1 MKFTIYQNSRQGAR
15 PYNQDRIAYSYNK
28 DALLAVV
35 ADGMGGHR
43 HGEIAA
49 QLAVKTL
56 AEAFERMAMPALKNP
71 ARFLSDYILQ
81 VHDAIDSFTLA
92 NDLLDSPRT
101 TIVAALLQN
110 NKLYCA
116 HVGDSRLYHFR
127 NGRLL
132 HRTEDHSIVQLMYN
146 RGQIL
151 HEKDMLTH
159 PDRNK
164 VYNCLGG
171 EKAPDIEMAETRALR
186 DGDTLLLCTDGL
198 WSVLDE
204 AQMTDMLLAGP
215 VTETLPRLL
224 DLAES
229 SSVQHGDNLSA
240 IGLQWGEQLQD
251 LLTVSTLTMPL
262 GATTTI
268 MNPAVSARTPSDDE
282 DAQLDLTDDEIE
294 RAIAEIQLALRKTK
308 R

>member
-28 DALLAVV
+28 ESLLAVV

-56 AEAFERMAMPALKNP
+56 AEAFERLALPTLKNP
-71 ARFLSDYILQ
+71 AKFLSDYILQ
-81 VHDAIDSFTLA
+81 VHEAIDSFTLA

-101 TIVAALLQN
+101 TIVAAVLQN

-127 NGRLL
+127 NGHLL
-132 HRTEDHSIVQLMYN
+132 HRTEDHSIVQMMYN
-146 RGQIL
+146 RGQIM
-151 HEKDMLTH
+151 HEEDMLTH

-164 VYNCLGG
+164 VYNCVGG
-171 EKAPDIEMAETRALR
+171 EKTPDIEIAEIRALR

-198 WSVLDE
+198 WSTMDE
-204 AQMTDMLLAGP
+204 AKMAEILLAGP
-215 VTETLPRLL
+215 VNETLPQLL
-224 DLAES
+224 DLAEALS
-229 SSVQHGDNLSA
+229 SRHGDNLSA
-240 IGLQWGEQLQD
+240 IGLQWGEELQD
-251 LLTVSTLTMPL
+251 LFTVSTLNLPL
-262 GATTTI
+262 DATTTI
-268 MNPAVSARTPSDDE
+268 MNPFVSPSAPADE
-282 DAQLDLTDDEIE
+282 LDLTDDEIE
-294 RAIAEIQLALRKTK
+294 RALAEIQVALHKT
-308 R
+308 RR